1 MNRVYFGV
9 LVCVFGA
16 AASPIVQ
23 AQEALQVGSSVDAKL
38 SLGQTVALSPPAIEP
53 NATYAIDAGLLT
65 SGLSESERVRVEVN
79 LPGAGSIAK
88 ELHAGDPSFYLP
100 FRSSPKV
107 GEAKVTITRNDQ
119 GAARPLDITAQLV
132 KLGGPEAETA
142 FEAEPN
148 DSPATAN
155 RFEIGRLIEGSAD
168 DVDYLDNVDESK
180 NGLDWFRIDITDE
193 KPVLVMFEL
202 DIPDRD
208 VSVNMRC
215 YTLDPNDPTKA
226 VPYLEGK
233 DPMEIVHDR
242 ERERYSKSISRVF
255 TKGTYYLEVN
265 ANHPR
270 YKIRSYKYPAPPYDD
285 PKLAVEVGLRYV
297 MDVGDAWFAQIPREG
312 NIYKRVQNMH
322 ETAMRC
328 TACHPS
334 VFSTEPQ
341 FIAHQNGYPI
351 QSKTNFRYVVER
363 IYNSI
368 TPFYGED
375 GLWWQRFIAIPLQSQ
390 GMQGNILVNFEKQ
403 ISGRETPIVERFG
416 PLMRSAWS
424 GRNVMPEDEQNGV
437 VPLDSEFG
445 YGWRNWLL
453 MREIYRRTGDES
465 YKRAADNL
473 QAIYAAPESEARVAS
488 LHDRIHFAQ
497 GLSQMDREKYR
508 ATIDKHIQE
517 ILAVHNSNGDGGWD
531 EEARVDGTSA
541 VYTTG
546 HALQALMQA
555 GLRPEQE
562 PKMEAALTFLLSQQQ
577 VFGGWF
583 QTDTHENFKTPM
595 RESRYAL
602 IALAM
607 AYPKGDALNGMGNY
621 DGGPAVVPAVDAP
634 ASDAINA
641 LENIWELT
649 PEQQTT
655 IGEQIYPLLKRSEAP
670 VRAAAAAVLG
680 RVGGSESTA
689 PLLAM
694 LNDPSKMVWREAAWA
709 LRQLGNRGY
718 GADALKFALQ
728 SADPLTRRSAA
739 RAFAYQFQEMDGRM
753 DIAREFVKLIDDPDE
768 LIRLQ
773 ALRTL
778 RQWFYRSDDPEFKK
792 LVIKTVIDRMG
803 VEGETPAMRVN
814 LAQNMYI
821 LLDENQSGG
830 VSMQRNIRDVPK
842 DVYDRVLA
850 GRVKVEQEVLL
861 EPVLTAMANG
871 NALQRE
877 ALLESFDGSFFKGR
891 YYAQIPR
898 NMIDVGNDREFSFM
912 FTPTQQYLDD
922 TIGKVFLTELRPAQQ
937 SRAMQLATFFEIPQ
951 QGTAE
956 PFQLAVLSATQAE
969 DATLRSTAR
978 DSVKRFMQ
986 VRPGADNATAAK
998 VADLLKSGD
1007 AELQATLVAALAR
1020 SSDALANDAVKTAV
1034 HELAES
1040 RIAADEPNADLLPL
1054 LSTPLLDD
1062 RQAMAV
1068 LEMSWKAVQDKSAAE
1083 RIPVVQ
1089 ALVNRPALVGT
1100 QATADA
1106 PAAPSRRAVR
1116 ILKQAATDRDV
1127 AVREKVFELMGS
1139 LELLRK
1145 SSQAAPILY
1154 AGLSDDSPAIRVKS
1168 LALAQENENVWKEED
1183 VHEYMLKLL
1192 VSSDPKIRKAA
1203 LDTVQ
1208 QRNLVASVARYA
1220 PRVRAVMDGDAE
1232 LKGEAEQVLL
1242 AAKVDL
1248 TAVTAD
1254 AKIAVERTPDVL
1266 YFRDHVNKYFY
1277 EKGADKNACANCHAT
1292 HTILGLAEPKADGS
1306 PLTDS
1311 DVINNY
1317 RSLLKVINISEPE
1330 QSLVLRKPRSP
1341 FGTGASSEES
1351 PTGVTHVGGT
1361 RWDGDTANEAYQ
1373 AILAFV
1379 RSARDESEPMKLA
1392 ASTDSY
1398 SPEYPPAAAVDGNPS
1413 TSWHTEF
1420 VGAMPG
1426 YPHEIVVAL
1435 ESPRD
1440 IAGLTYFPRQDS
1452 ANGRVKEFEVY
1463 ISHDGKNWD
1472 QPVAKG
1478 AWENDALPKTAFI
1491 PRANAA
1497 FVKLRGLSEV
1507 TGQPFMSAAEIEVL
1521 VPQSDTKV
1529 AQATQ

>member
-1 MNRVYFGV
+1 MNRVLLGA
-9 LVCVFGA
+9 LVCGLGA
-16 AASPIVQ
+16 WVSPVVM
-23 AQEALQVGSSVDAKL
+23 AQGTLDFERPWQTGLAPGQSVTLSTPPCESS
-38 SLGQTVALSPPAIEP
+38 S
-53 NATYAIDAGLLT
+53 TYSFDAGLLT
-65 SGLSESERVRVEVN
+65 SGLAAGERVRVEVTA
-79 LPGAGSIAK
+79 PGTEAIAK
-88 ELHAGDPSFYLP
+88 DLHAGDPGFYLP
-100 FRSSPKV
+100 FRAGSAEQS
-107 GEAKVTITRNDQ
+107 GAATITISRNDQ
-119 GAARPLDITAQLV
+119 GAARPLDVLARLV

-148 DSPATAN
+148 DSPAQAN
-155 RFEIGRLIEGSAD
+155 RLEIGRTVEGSAD

-180 NGLDWFRIDITDE
+180 RGLDWFRIDIADE
-193 KPVLVMFEL
+193 RPVLVIFEL

-215 YTLDPNDPTKA
+215 YTIDPADSSKA

-270 YKIRSYKYPAPPYDD
+270 YQLRSYKYPVPPYDD
-285 PKLAVEVGLRYV
+285 PKLAVEVGLRYI

-341 FIAHQNGYPI
+341 FVAHQNGYPI
-351 QSKTNFRYVVER
+351 QSKSNFRYVVER

-390 GMQGNILVNFEKQ
+390 GMQGNVLINFERQ

-445 YGWRNWLL
+445 YAWRNWLV
-453 MREIYRRTGDES
+453 MRELYRRTGVES
-465 YKRAADNL
+465 YARAADNL
-473 QAIYAAPESEARVAS
+473 QAIYVAPETEARVAS
-488 LHDRIHFAQ
+488 LHDRIHFVQ

-508 ATIDKHIQE
+508 ATIDKHAQQ
-517 ILAVHNSNGDGGWD
+517 ILAVHNTDGGWD
-531 EEARVDGTSA
+531 EEGRVDGTSA
-541 VYTTG
+541 VYATG
-546 HALQALMQA
+546 HVVQALMQA
-555 GLRPEQE
+555 GIRPEQE
-562 PKMEAALTFLLSQQQ
+562 PKLQAALKFLMSQQQ
-577 VFGGWF
+577 PFGGWF

-607 AYPKGDALNGMGNY
+607 AYPKGEALKGMGNY
-621 DGGPAVVPAVDAP
+621 DGGPAVVPATDAP
-634 ASDAINA
+634 AVDAIAA
-641 LENIWELT
+641 LENIWEIT
-649 PEQQTT
+649 PEQQAT
-655 IGEQIYPLLKRSEAP
+655 IGELVFPLLKRPEAP

-680 RVGGSESTA
+680 RVGGAESTA
-689 PLLAM
+689 PLLSM
-694 LNDPSKMVWREAAWA
+694 LDDSSKMVWREAAWA

-718 GADALKFALQ
+718 AADALKFALQ

-739 RAFAYQFQEMDGRM
+739 RAFAYQFQEMDARQ

-778 RQWFYRSDDPEFKK
+778 RQWFYRSNDPEFKK
-792 LVIKTVIDRMG
+792 LVIQTVIDRMG

-842 DVYDRVLA
+842 DVADRVLG
-850 GRVKVEQEVLL
+850 GRVKVEQSILL

-912 FTPTQQYLDD
+912 FTPAQSYLDE
-922 TIGKVFLTELRPAQQ
+922 TLGKTLLTETRPAQQ
-937 SRAMQLATFFEIPQ
+937 SRAIQLATFFEMPQ
-951 QGTAE
+951 QGTSA
-956 PFQLAVLSATQAE
+956 PFQLALLSATQAD
-969 DATLRSTAR
+969 DATLRATAR
-978 DSVKRFMQ
+978 DSVKRFLQ
-986 VRPGADNATAAK
+986 VRQDAENAASSK
-998 VADLLKSGD
+998 VAELLMEGD
-1007 AELQATLVAALAR
+1007 AELQAVLVASVAR
-1020 SSDALANDAVKTAV
+1020 SPEALANDSVKAAVR
-1034 HELAES
+1034 ELAEA
-1040 RIAADEPNADLLPL
+1040 RITADEPNSDLLPL
-1054 LSTPLLDD
+1054 LLTAMLDD

-1068 LEMSWKAVQDKSAAE
+1068 LEMSWKAVQDKPAAE
-1083 RIPVVQ
+1083 RIPVIQ
-1089 ALVNRPALVGT
+1089 ALANRPALVGA
-1100 QATADA
+1100 QAAGDA
-1106 PAAPSRRAVR
+1106 SAGPSRRAVR

-1127 AVREKVFELMGS
+1127 AVRERVFELMGS

-1168 LALAQENENVWKEED
+1168 LALARENENVWKEED

-1203 LDTVQ
+1203 LETVQ
-1208 QRNLVASVARYA
+1208 QRNLVAGVPRYA

-1232 LKGEAEQVLL
+1232 LKGAAEQVLL
-1242 AAKVDL
+1242 TANVDL
-1248 TAVTAD
+1248 AAVTAD
-1254 AKIAVERTPDVL
+1254 AKIAAERTPDVL
-1266 YFRDHVNKYFY
+1266 FFRDHVNPYFY
-1277 EKGADKNACANCHAT
+1277 EKGADKNACADCHAT
-1292 HTILGLAEPKADGS
+1292 HTILGLAEPKKDGS
-1306 PLTDS
+1306 ELTDS

-1317 RSLLKVINISEPE
+1317 RSLLKVINISDPE

-1361 RWDGDTANEAYQ
+1361 RWDDGTANEAYQ

-1379 RSARDESEPMKLA
+1379 RSARDETAPQTLT
-1392 ASTDSY
+1392 ASADSY
-1398 SPEYPPAAAVDGNPS
+1398 SPEYPPSAAVDGNPA

-1426 YPHEIVVAL
+1426 YPHEIVIAL
-1435 ESPRD
+1435 ESPRE
-1440 IAGLTYFPRQDS
+1440 IAGLTYYPRQDS
-1452 ANGRVKEFEVY
+1452 ANGRVKEFEIYV
-1463 ISHDGKNWD
+1463 SADGKDWGNA
-1472 QPVAKG
+1472 VGKG
-1478 AWENDALPKTAFI
+1478 VWENDALPKTAFV
-1491 PRANAA
+1491 PRTTAA

-1507 TGQPFMSAAEIEVL
+1507 TGQPFMSAAEVEVL
-1521 VPQSDTKV
+1521 VPQHGTKV
-1529 AQATQ
+1529 AQAK

>member
-1 MNRVYFGV
+1 MNQARFGIII
-9 LVCVFGA
+9 LAICAIA
-16 AASPIVQ
+16 APLSS
-23 AQEALQVGSSVDAKL
+23 AQDALALNAPWQTGLAPNQSQSIAAPAL
-38 SLGQTVALSPPAIEP
+38 EPQSTYSL
-53 NATYAIDAGLLT
+53 DAGLLT
-65 SGLSESERVRVEVN
+65 SGLAADERVRVEVK
-79 LPGAGSIAK
+79 LPGADPIAK
-88 ELHAGDPSFYLP
+88 DLHAGDPGFYLP
-100 FRSSPKV
+100 FRSAADRAGAATVSV
-107 GEAKVTITRNDQ
+107 TRNDR
-119 GAARPLDITAQLV
+119 GATRALDITARLV
-132 KLGGPEAETA
+132 KLGGPDDAA
-142 FEAEPN
+142 SFEAEPN

-155 RFEIGRLIEGSAD
+155 RLEVGRTVEGSAD

-180 NGLDWFRIDITDE
+180 IGLDWFRIDIADE
-193 KPVLVMFEL
+193 QPVLVLFEL

-215 YTLDPNDPTKA
+215 YTLDPVDPTKS

-255 TKGTYYLEVN
+255 AKGTYYLEVN

-270 YKIRSYKYPAPPYDD
+270 YQIRSHKYPVPPYDD
-285 PKLAVEVGLRYV
+285 PELAVEVGLRYV

-312 NIYKRVQNMH
+312 NIYRRVQNMH

-341 FIAHQNGYPI
+341 FVAHQSGYPI
-351 QSKTNFRYVVER
+351 QSKSNFRYVVER

-390 GMQGNILVNFEKQ
+390 GMQGNVLINFEKQ

-445 YGWRNWLL
+445 YAWRNWLV
-453 MREIYRRTGDES
+453 MRELYRRTGDES
-465 YKRAADNL
+465 YARAADNL
-473 QAIYAAPESEARVAS
+473 QAIYTAPETEARVAS
-488 LHDRIHFAQ
+488 LHDRIHFVQ
-497 GLSQMDREKYR
+497 GLAQMDREKYR
-508 ATIDKHIQE
+508 ATIDKYIQE
-517 ILAVHNSNGDGGWD
+517 ILAVHNTDGGWD

-546 HALQALMQA
+546 HVLQALMQA
-555 GLRPEQE
+555 GMRPEHE
-562 PKMEAALTFLLSQQQ
+562 PKMQAALKFLLSKQQP
-577 VFGGWF
+577 FGGWF

-602 IALAM
+602 IALSM
-607 AYPKGDALNGMGNY
+607 AYPKGEPLKGMGNY
-621 DGGPAVVPAVDAP
+621 DGGPAVVPAADAP
-634 ASDAINA
+634 AADAIA
-641 LENIWELT
+641 SLENIWELT
-649 PEQQTT
+649 PEQQST
-655 IGEQIYPLLKRSEAP
+655 IGEQVYPLLKRPEPP

-680 RVGGSESTA
+680 RVGGAESTA

-694 LNDPSKMVWREAAWA
+694 LNDPSKMVWREVAWA

-718 GADALKFALQ
+718 AADALKFALE

-739 RAFAYQFQEMDGRM
+739 RAFAYQFQEMDGRI
-753 DIAREFVKLIDDPDE
+753 DIAREFVGLINDPDE
-768 LIRLQ
+768 LVRLQ

-792 LVIKTVIDRMG
+792 LVIQTVINRMG

-842 DVYDRVLA
+842 DVAARVLD
-850 GRVKVEQEVLL
+850 GRVAVEQSVLL

-891 YYAQIPR
+891 YYARIPR

-912 FTPTQQYLDD
+912 FTPTQQYLNG
-922 TIGKVFLTELRPAQQ
+922 TLGKVLLTETRPAQQ
-937 SRAMQLATFFEIPQ
+937 SRAIELATFFEMPQ
-951 QGTAE
+951 QGTNE
-956 PFQLAVLSATQAE
+956 PFQLALLSATRAE
-969 DATLRSTAR
+969 DATLRAAAR
-978 DSVKRFMQ
+978 DTVKRFMQ
-986 VRPGADNATAAK
+986 VRIGDGGATAAE
-998 VADLLKSGD
+998 VAESLRNGD
-1007 AELQATLVAALAR
+1007 AELQAALVASVAR
-1020 SSDALANDAVKTAV
+1020 SPEALANETVRAAVN
-1034 HELAES
+1034 ELAEK
-1040 RIAADEPNADLLPL
+1040 RITADEPDTELLPL
-1054 LSTPLLDD
+1054 LDTELLDD

-1068 LEMSWKAVQDKSAAE
+1068 IEMSWRAVQDKPAAE

-1100 QATADA
+1100 QAMADA

-1116 ILKQAATDRDV
+1116 ILKQAATDPDV
-1127 AVREKVFELMGS
+1127 AVREKVFELMSS

-1168 LALAQENENVWKEED
+1168 LALARENENVWKEED

-1192 VSSDPKIRKAA
+1192 ISSDPKIRKAA
-1203 LDTVQ
+1203 LDTVE
-1208 QRNLVASVARYA
+1208 QRNLVAIAPRYA
-1220 PRVRAVMDGDAE
+1220 PRVRAVMDGDAD
-1232 LKGEAEQVLL
+1232 LKGAAEQVLL
-1242 AAKVDL
+1242 AANVDL
-1248 TAVTAD
+1248 AAVIAD

-1266 YFRDHVNKYFY
+1266 FFRDRVNQYFY
-1277 EKGADKNACANCHAT
+1277 EKGADKNACADCHAT
-1292 HTILGLAEPKADGS
+1292 HTILGLAEPKKDGS
-1306 PLTDS
+1306 ELTDS

-1317 RSLLKVINISEPE
+1317 RSLLKVINISDPE

-1361 RWDGDTANEAYQ
+1361 RWADDTASEAYQ

-1379 RSARDESEPMKLA
+1379 RSARDETEPLA
-1392 ASTDSY
+1392 LTVSVDSY
-1398 SPEYPPAAAVDGNPS
+1398 SPEYPPSAAVDGNRA

-1420 VGAMPG
+1420 VGATPG
-1426 YPHEIVVAL
+1426 YPHEIVIAL
-1435 ESPRD
+1435 ESPRE
-1440 IAGLTYFPRQDS
+1440 IAGLTYYPRQDS
-1452 ANGRVKEFEVY
+1452 ENGRVKEFEIYV
-1463 ISHDGKNWD
+1463 SQDGKDWGE
-1472 QPVAKG
+1472 PVAKG

-1491 PRANAA
+1491 PRATAA
-1497 FVKLRGLSEV
+1497 FIKLRGLSEV
-1507 TGQPFMSAAEIEVL
+1507 SGQPFMSAAEVEVL
-1521 VPQSDTKV
+1521 TLRSNAKV
-1529 AQATQ
+1529 AQAN